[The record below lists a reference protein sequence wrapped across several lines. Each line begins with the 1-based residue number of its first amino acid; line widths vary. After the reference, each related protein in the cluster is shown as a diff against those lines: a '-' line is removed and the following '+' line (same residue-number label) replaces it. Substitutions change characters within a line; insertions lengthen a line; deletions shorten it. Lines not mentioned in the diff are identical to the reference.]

1 VREHD
6 VIINLAGAFVFSRW
20 TSEQEQILLSR
31 RIETTRNQVES
42 ILDSAKHNTFFSTS
56 AMSSYGFLED
66 LAQSSST

>member
-6 VIINLAGAFVFSRW
+6 VIINVAGAFVFSRW

-42 ILDSAKHNTFFSTS
+42 ILDSAKHNTFLSTS
-56 AMSSYGFLED
+56 AVSSYGFNED